1 MFLGGVL
8 QVAVLTGGGAANG
21 LSWET
26 GGWRKLLF
34 CPRLM
39 FGGDYL

>member
-8 QVAVLTGGGAANG
+8 QVAVLTGGGSKWFVLGDWG
-21 LSWET
+21 LEET
-26 GGWRKLLF
+26 LLF

-39 FGGDYL
+39 FGGDDI